1 MGNPRFATTKDLLSS
16 FPAAAAYLRD
26 AGSPEV
32 SLHYVE
38 RRVAEKRLDLA
49 ISYCAFLLPR
59 REAVWWGC
67 QCIADVDS
75 LNDCERRMRRRRAR
89 LGFAARRNQASSRF
103 EKRARLE
110 QHAFGDLDGAGG
122 GPVGRKCRSGRSGAG
137 RRRSGG
143 NCAGGAG
150 RASVGRDPR
159 GA

>member
-1 MGNPRFATTKDLLSS
+1 MGNPRFATTTDLLSS

-67 QCIADVDS
+67 QCIADVNS
-75 LNDCERRMRRRRAR
+75 LNDGERDCVGVARDWALRPDETRRLRA
-89 LGFAARRNQASSRF
+89 LKKGL
-103 EKRARLE
+103 ELE
-110 QHAFGDLDGAGG
+110 QQAFGDLDGAGG
-122 GPVGRKCRSGRSGAG
+122 GPVGRKCRSGGGGAG

-143 NCAGGAG
+143 NCAGGAR